1 MGGFWFGFEFVIGGF
16 LALVVV
22 AKVAPWLRYR
32 WYVNRPDKPDDI
44 RKRCVFEAIA
54 LLHKQKPKMSPAQR
68 QDAMGKMLSLMVQP
82 GQNWDQETLNAL
94 TQAATFIVRDD
105 Q

>member
-1 MGGFWFGFEFVIGGF
+1 MSGFWFGFEFAIGGLLA
-16 LALVVV
+16 LALV
-22 AKVAPWLRYR
+22 AKIAPWLRYR

-44 RKRCVFEAIA
+44 RKRCVLEAIA
-54 LLHKQKPKMSPAQR
+54 LLHKQKPKMSPTQR
-68 QDAMGKMLSLMVQP
+68 QEARGKMLSLMIEP

-94 TQAATFIVRDD
+94 THAATFIVRDD